1 LLKNIG
7 CGLVMRWTFHQT
19 TQAAIKN
26 NNKKTLKNSL
36 KNLLCVFLD
45 ADSLS
50 RSLARRLF
58 LVILFK
64 ENFLLTTSV
73 TFQL

>member
-1 LLKNIG
+1 
-7 CGLVMRWTFHQT
+7 MRWTFHQT